1 MEETL
6 QLQQTERKK
15 GLSTAALKWIALGL
29 MVLDHIHYFFGF
41 TGWVPEA
48 FTMLGRLS
56 ANLFLFCVVEGF
68 AHTHD
73 RKRYFLRIW
82 AIGAAMGAVLTAFMF
97 VPALQR
103 PDGFYPYNGVLLNF
117 VILLPMLQG
126 VDWLRQKRF
135 GRGLA
140 ALLLPLAWPVLI
152 SLGAGLLPLPG
163 AAKLG
168 LTLMGFTVLPM
179 WNFINDGGL
188 FFILTGLLLYLCR
201 GHKWLQA
208 GTYVIF
214 TMLVWFVRVW
224 LQVSAM
230 GEPLGTMF
238 TQYYE
243 WFSVFSVL
251 FMLCYNGQKG
261 KGGKISKHF
270 FYVFYPAHIYIL
282 YALSWGLYLILQ

>member
-1 MEETL
+1 
-6 QLQQTERKK
+6 
-15 GLSTAALKWIALGL
+15 
-29 MVLDHIHYFFGF
+29 
-41 TGWVPEA
+41 
-48 FTMLGRLS
+48 
-56 ANLFLFCVVEGF
+56 
-68 AHTHD
+68 
-73 RKRYFLRIW
+73 
-82 AIGAAMGAVLTAFMF
+82 
-97 VPALQR
+97 
-103 PDGFYPYNGVLLNF
+103 
-117 VILLPMLQG
+117 MLQG

-270 FYVFYPAHIYIL
+270 FYVFYPAHVYIL

>member
-103 PDGFYPYNGVLLNF
+103 PDGFWAWPGRAAAAAGVAGADKLGGRAAAAARRRQAGAYPDGVHRAAHVELYQRRRPVF
-117 VILLPMLQG
+117 HF
-126 VDWLRQKRF
+126 DRA
-135 GRGLA
+135 A
-140 ALLLPLAWPVLI
+140 ALPV
-152 SLGAGLLPLPG
+152 PG
-163 AAKLG
+163 AQVAS
-168 LTLMGFTVLPM
+168 
-179 WNFINDGGL
+179 GGNL
-188 FFILTGLLLYLCR
+188 CDFYHAGVVCAGVAAGERHGRTPWHHVYPIL
-201 GHKWLQA
+201 
-208 GTYVIF
+208 
-214 TMLVWFVRVW
+214 
-224 LQVSAM
+224 
-230 GEPLGTMF
+230 
-238 TQYYE
+238 
-243 WFSVFSVL
+243 
-251 FMLCYNGQKG
+251 
-261 KGGKISKHF
+261 
-270 FYVFYPAHIYIL
+270 
-282 YALSWGLYLILQ
+282 

>member
-97 VPALQR
+97 VPALQ
-103 PDGFYPYNGVLLNF
+103 LS
-117 VILLPMLQG
+117 
-126 VDWLRQKRF
+126 
-135 GRGLA
+135 
-140 ALLLPLAWPVLI
+140 LI
-152 SLGAGLLPLPG
+152 
-163 AAKLG
+163 
-168 LTLMGFTVLPM
+168 
-179 WNFINDGGL
+179 
-188 FFILTGLLLYLCR
+188 
-201 GHKWLQA
+201 
-208 GTYVIF
+208 
-214 TMLVWFVRVW
+214 
-224 LQVSAM
+224 
-230 GEPLGTMF
+230 
-238 TQYYE
+238 
-243 WFSVFSVL
+243 
-251 FMLCYNGQKG
+251 
-261 KGGKISKHF
+261 
-270 FYVFYPAHIYIL
+270 HI
-282 YALSWGLYLILQ
+282 